1 MVYKFSDKKKR
12 SGASVNKYQAEELYK
27 QVIKKFKR
35 RKVYVS
41 FKNDICATYFAQIR
55 SLPSSNR
62 VVTHL
67 LCATSDL
74 SVTPLPERN
83 MCIGF
88 KYVHYILHNL

>member
-1 MVYKFSDKKKR
+1 M
-12 SGASVNKYQAEELYK
+12 YK

-62 VVTHL
+62 VVTYL
-67 LCATSDL
+67 LCATDIFTKYAR
-74 SVTPLPERN
+74 VQPLKDEKAKTVPH
-83 MCIGF
+83 GF
-88 KYVHYILHNL
+88 NQLVNEFKL